1 MFTTTSLTGV
11 GIAVFFVTQA
21 LRMLGVVEVDQNQV
35 ANVVTSAI
43 QVISFVM
50 MVWGQA
56 RRPDISTFFFK
67 APQA

>member
-1 MFTTTSLTGV
+1 MTGV
-11 GIAVFFVTQA
+11 GIAVFFLTQA
-21 LRMLGVVEVDQNQV
+21 MRMFGIVDVDQNQV
-35 ANVVTSAI
+35 ANVVTALV
-43 QVISFVM
+43 QVVSFVM